1 MFPIKYIDNNLVWNK
16 DNEVFAYYELI
27 PYNYS
32 FLSAEQK
39 FIVHDSFRQ
48 LIAQSR
54 EGKIHALQI
63 ATESSIRSMQE
74 QSKKLV
80 TGKLKEVA
88 YQKIDEQTEALVSM
102 IGDNQVDYRFFLGF
116 KLMVTE
122 EQLNLKN
129 IKKSVWLTF
138 TEFLHEVNHTLM
150 NDFVSMPNDEIN
162 RYMKMEK
169 LLENKISRRFKVR
182 RLEIHDFGY
191 LMEHLYGRDGIA
203 YEDYEYQLPKKKL
216 RRETQIKY
224 YDLIRPTRCVIEE
237 SQRYLRLEHEDKES
251 YVSYFTV
258 NAIVGELD
266 FPSSEIF
273 YFQQQ
278 QFTFPVDT
286 SMNVEIVENRKAL
299 TTVRNKKKELKDLD
313 NHAYQAGS
321 ETSSN
326 VVDALDSVDELETDL
341 DQSKESMYKLS
352 YVIRVSAPDLDELK
366 RRCDEVKD
374 FYDDLNVKLVRPA
387 GDMLGLHSEFLP
399 ANKRYINDYVQ
410 YVKSDFLAGLGFGAT
425 QQLGENTGIYMGYSV
440 DTGRNVYL
448 QPSLASQGVKGTVTN
463 ALASAFVG
471 SLGGGK
477 SFCNNLLVYYSV
489 LFGGQ
494 AVILDPKSERGNW
507 KETLPEIAHEINIVN
522 LTSDKDNAGLLDPFV
537 IMKNV
542 KDAESLAIDILTFLT
557 GISSRDG
564 EKFPVLRKAVRS
576 VTQSDSRGLLHV
588 IDELRRE
595 DTPISRNIADHID
608 SFTDYDFAHLLFSD
622 GTVENAISLDNQLN
636 IIQVADL
643 VLPDKD
649 TTFEEYTTI
658 ELLSVSMLI
667 VISTF
672 ALDFIHSDRS
682 IFKIVD
688 LDEAWAFLNVAQ
700 GETLS
705 NKLVR
710 AGRAMQAGVYFV
722 TQSSG
727 DVAKES
733 LKNNI
738 GLKFAFRSTDINEI
752 KQTLEFFG
760 IDKDDENNQ
769 KRLRDLENGQ
779 CLLQDLYGRVGVVQ
793 IHPVFE
799 ELLHAFDTRPPVQRN
814 EVE

>member
-88 YQKIDEQTEALVSM
+88 CQKIDEQTEALVSM

-129 IKKSVWLTF
+129 IKKSAWLTF

-216 RRETQIKY
+216 KKETLIKY

-258 NAIVGELD
+258 NVIVGELD

-399 ANKRYINDYVQ
+399 ASKRYINDYVQ

-425 QQLGENTGIYMGYSV
+425 QQLGETTGIYMGYSV

-477 SFCNNLLVYYSV
+477 SFCNNLLVYYAV

-494 AVILDPKSERGNW
+494 ALLLDPKSERGNW

-564 EKFPVLRKAVRS
+564 EKIPVLRKAVRS

-722 TQSSG
+722 TQSAY
-727 DVAKES
+727 DVSKES

>member
-63 ATESSIRSMQE
+63 ATESSIRSMQV

-80 TGKLKEVA
+80 TGKLREVA
-88 YQKIDEQTEALVSM
+88 VQKIDEQTEALVSM

-129 IKKSVWLTF
+129 IKKSAWLTF

-182 RLEIHDFGY
+182 RLEINDFGY

-203 YEDYEYQLPKKKL
+203 YEDYEYQLPKKNYKK
-216 RRETQIKY
+216 ETLIKY

-399 ANKRYINDYVQ
+399 ASKRYINDYVQ

-425 QQLGENTGIYMGYSV
+425 QQLGETTGIYMGYSV

-448 QPSLASQGVKGTVTN
+448 QPSLASQGIKGTVTN

-727 DVAKES
+727 DVSKES

>member
-102 IGDNQVDYRFFLGF
+102 IGNNQVDYRFFLGF

-129 IKKSVWLTF
+129 IKKSAWLTF
-138 TEFLHEVNHTLM
+138 KEFLHEVNHTLM

-169 LLENKISRRFKVR
+169 LLKNKISRRFKVR
-182 RLEIHDFGY
+182 RLEINDFGY
-191 LMEHLYGRDGIA
+191 LMEHLYGRDGVA
-203 YEDYEYQLPKKKL
+203 YEDYEYQLPKKNLQK
-216 RRETQIKY
+216 ETLIKY

-399 ANKRYINDYVQ
+399 ASKRYINDYVQ

-425 QQLGENTGIYMGYSV
+425 QQLGETTGIYMGYSV

-489 LFGGQ
+489 LFGGH